1 MNRASGLLIGRIFGI
16 PIFIDPSWLV
26 IFAIITWSL
35 GVQFTQQHPQWNPV
49 QHWSVGAATSFLFFA
64 SILFHELAHS
74 VVARFYKIRVDSITL
89 FVFGGVAR
97 ITKEAPSALQEFN
110 IAVAGPVSSLFLSG
124 AFYLLTLR
132 FPYGSM
138 VGALATW
145 LWEINLTLALFNLLP
160 GFPLD
165 GGRIFRAIVWG
176 ITKNYNRATK
186 IAGASGKLI
195 AYGMMIFGTWAAFS
209 TKQAGPLWYVFIGWF
224 LLNAAKESVAQVTI
238 RETLTGLRAADVM
251 SQEIP
256 TIARDISLEEYSHE
270 VLRTGRRCH
279 LVTTGDRLVGM
290 MNVHTL
296 NTVPREEWL
305 HLSVQAVMIPR
316 DKILWATPQE
326 PLLGLLERLLIN
338 DINQMPVVTETEL
351 ASPNDGAGDS
361 QPVPTSAAASTVE
374 AELGIEPGGPDPTVA
389 DHFVPTSNAQIIGM
403 ISRDSILRVMR
414 TRAEV
419 GATVPAE

>member
-351 ASPNDGAGDS
+351 ASPDGAGDS